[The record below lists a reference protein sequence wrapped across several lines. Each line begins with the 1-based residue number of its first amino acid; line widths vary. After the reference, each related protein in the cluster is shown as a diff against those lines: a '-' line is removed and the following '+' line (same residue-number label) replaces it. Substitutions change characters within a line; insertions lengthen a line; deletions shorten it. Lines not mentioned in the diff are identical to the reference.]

1 MHAKQERVQV
11 VVRMSTALKERV
23 VKLAGEYG
31 LTGWALRAIKRGLG
45 IRNEVLEQ
53 RWASRT
59 PRGVPR
65 VAFQIRMLPALRA
78 RVAAAS
84 AEAEVKESDWLLWA
98 FEREATR
105 YERLKSVEQQRDLK
119 KTEILTVLAGGR
131 DLETLRERYLE
142 QLEATAD
149 DLLTR
154 EAAQEHVIYGTI
166 RSTEPQTKLKRLC
179 REFIALNDEHNRLA
193 GNNDNDKAIERAD
206 QREVETHQA
215 INRALESDSEF
226 GADTELDDDE
236 ITALDD
242 PRWKDDVE
250 GFEIVDLSYDPEG
263 RQILEAGYQIITRKG
278 DDPLVDSGR
287 RVPPA
292 RRPDDGTSTKKR
304 IAHRY
309 RR

>member
-1 MHAKQERVQV
+1 MPANQERVQV
-11 VVRMSTALKERV
+11 VVRISSALKVRM
-23 VKLAGEYG
+23 VKLAGQYG
-31 LTGWALRAIKRGLG
+31 LTDWALRAIKRGLG

-105 YERLKSVEQQRDLK
+105 HERLKSVEQQRDLK

-154 EAAQEHVIYGTI
+154 EAAQEHVIYGTT
-166 RSTEPQTKLKRLC
+166 RSAEPQTKLKRLC

-193 GNNDNDKAIERAD
+193 GNNYNDKAIERAD
-206 QREVETHQA
+206 QQEVETHLA
-215 INRALESDSEF
+215 INRASESDSQF
-226 GADTELDDDE
+226 SADTELDDDE
-236 ITALDD
+236 IAALDD
-242 PRWKDDVE
+242 PSWKDDIE
-250 GFEIVDLSYDPEG
+250 GFEIVDLSYEV
-263 RQILEAGYQIITRKG
+263 GYQIITRKG
-278 DDPLVDSGR
+278 DEPLVDSGR

-292 RRPDDGTSTKKR
+292 WRPDDGTSTKRR
-304 IAHRY
+304 IARRY